1 MGVAGDMTSSV
12 HVLVYRLNPLS
23 LVEIVLV
30 VATEIT
36 DMEEA
41 IQFISSI
48 QDKVCKHLR
57 RKSAANF

>member
-1 MGVAGDMTSSV
+1 MCVF
-12 HVLVYRLNPLS
+12 VYRLNPLS

-30 VATEIT
+30 VVTEIT

-48 QDKVCKHLR
+48 QDKVCKHL
-57 RKSAANF
+57 KKVVANF